1 MQIHVGIQFP
11 MYEYLK
17 KKSSEFSHDH
27 RLSTGQLI
35 FASSTSKLFASCI
48 AYPHEV
54 VRSRLQDAG
63 HARHVEQQQQS
74 LNLHEYKNVRH
85 AVRSIIREEGLR
97 GFYRGLQATLVR
109 TVPAAV
115 LTLLSYEKMREF
127 LSDNF
132 SDKSFQ

>member
-11 MYEYLK
+11 AYEYLK
-17 KKSSEFSHDH
+17 SKCSEYSKDDH
-27 RLSTGQLI
+27 LSTGQLI

-63 HARHVEQQQQS
+63 HARHIQQQS
-74 LNLHEYKNVRH
+74 PNFHEYKNVRH
-85 AVRSIIREEGLR
+85 AVRSIIKEEGVR
-97 GFYRGLQATLVR
+97 GFYRGLPATLLR
-109 TVPAAV
+109 TIPAAV
-115 LTLLSYEKMREF
+115 LTLLSYEKMRDF

-132 SDKSFQ
+132 SDK

>member
-1 MQIHVGIQFP
+1 

-17 KKSSEFSHDH
+17 SQCSQRSIHDH
-27 RLSTGQLI
+27 LSTGQLI
-35 FASSTSKLFASCI
+35 FASSTSKLIASCI

-63 HARHVEQQQQS
+63 HARR
-74 LNLHEYKNVRH
+74 LHQTSTNFRDYKNVRD
-85 AVRSIIREEGLR
+85 AIESIIRDEGLR
-97 GFYRGLQATLVR
+97 GFYRGLLPTLLR

-115 LTLLSYEKMREF
+115 LTLLSYEKMRDF

-132 SDKSFQ
+132 SDKFLQ